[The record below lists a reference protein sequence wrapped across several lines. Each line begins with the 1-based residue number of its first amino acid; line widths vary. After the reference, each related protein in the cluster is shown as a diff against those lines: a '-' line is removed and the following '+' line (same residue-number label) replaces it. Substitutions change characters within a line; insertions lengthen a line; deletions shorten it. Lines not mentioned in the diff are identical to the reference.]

1 MKNKIIIPSSIDEIN
16 SVYNWLEF
24 QLKERVD
31 MTLSQTILLVAQ
43 EITTNA
49 VLHGNRLLP
58 HKFVTIE
65 FEISSTSVI
74 INISD
79 EGKGIDKLPSKKEA
93 EELDYLAEN
102 GRGLKLAV
110 LMSDKIEVDGSS
122 TKILFKI

>member
-16 SVYNWLEF
+16 SVYNWLEL

-31 MTLSQTILLVAQ
+31 MTLCQTILLVAQ

-49 VLHGNRLLP
+49 VLHGNQLVP
-58 HKFVTIE
+58 DKFVTIE
-65 FEISSTSVI
+65 FEISSTSI
-74 INISD
+74 LIKITD
-79 EGKGIDKLPSKKEA
+79 EGNGIKELPSKKEA